1 MRAVVMRRFGGPEVL
16 ETAELPEPVAGPG
29 ESVVDVVLA
38 GVNYGDL
45 EVRAGIY
52 RPPRLPAVPG
62 AEVVGVRRRD
72 GRRVAALL
80 RDGGGYAEVAVARDA
95 YTVEL
100 PGAAGVAEGRK
111 ELDDLT
117 AAALVEQGCTAYA
130 ALVTAGRLRP
140 GERVAVASAAGG
152 VGHLAVQLA
161 RALGASV
168 VAGTASSAPKREF
181 VRRLGADH
189 AVAGPEELPGLL
201 PDGVDLYLDS
211 LGGPRVEAAL
221 AALAPF
227 GRLVSIGHR
236 EEPAVVAVDAL
247 TRRSLGVVTLWMQ
260 QVLDTPGLF
269 AEVAGKVLALAG
281 EGRLVPHVDRVVPLD
296 GVARAHEAVA
306 ARETAGKV
314 LVDVRAAGC

>member
-1 MRAVVMRRFGGPEVL
+1 MRAVVVRRFGGPEVL
-16 ETAELPEPVAGPG
+16 ETTELPEPVAGAG
-29 ESVVDVVLA
+29 ESLVDVTLA

-45 EVRAGIY
+45 EVRAGVY
-52 RPPRLPAVPG
+52 RPPRLPAVLG

-100 PGAAGVAEGRK
+100 PDGIDDRAG
-111 ELDDLT
+111 
-117 AAALVEQGCTAYA
+117 AALVEQGCTAYA
-130 ALVTAGRLRP
+130 ALVTAGRLRA

-168 VAGTASSAPKREF
+168 VAGTASTAAKREF
-181 VRRLGADH
+181 VRRLGAEH
-189 AVAGPEELPGLL
+189 AVEGPEDLPELL

-260 QVLDTPGLF
+260 QVLETDGLF
-269 AEVAGKVLALAG
+269 AEVAGRVLALAG
-281 EGRLVPHVDRVVPLD
+281 EGRLVPHVDMVVPLD
-296 GVARAHEAVA
+296 GTAAAHRAVA
-306 ARETAGKV
+306 ARETTGKV

>member
-1 MRAVVMRRFGGPEVL
+1 MRAVVMRRFGGPDVL
-16 ETAELPEPVAGPG
+16 ETAELPEPVPGPG
-29 ESVVDVVLA
+29 ESVIDVTLA

-62 AEVVGVRRRD
+62 AEVVGRRRRD

-100 PGAAGVAEGRK
+100 PDD
-111 ELDDLT
+111 LDDRT

-168 VAGTASSAPKREF
+168 VAGTASSPAKRDF
-181 VRRLGADH
+181 VRRTGADH
-189 AVAGPEELPGLL
+189 AVGGPEELPDVL

-211 LGGPRVEAAL
+211 LGGPRIDAAL

-227 GRLVSIGHR
+227 GRIVSIGHR

-260 QVLDTPGLF
+260 QVLEAPGLF
-269 AEVAGKVLALAG
+269 ADVAERVLALAR

-296 GVARAHEAVA
+296 GTARAHEAVA
-306 ARETAGKV
+306 ARETTGKV
-314 LVDVRAAGC
+314 LIDLLRRG

>member
-1 MRAVVMRRFGGPEVL
+1 MRAVVIRRFGGPEVL

-45 EVRAGIY
+45 EVRAGTY
-52 RPPRLPAVPG
+52 RPPRLPAVLG
-62 AEVVGVRRRD
+62 AEIVGVRRRD

-100 PGAAGVAEGRK
+100 PDDI
-111 ELDDLT
+111 DDL
-117 AAALVEQGCTAYA
+117 AGAALVEQGCTAYA

-161 RALGASV
+161 RALGASA
-168 VAGTASSAPKREF
+168 VAGTASTAAKRQF
-181 VRRLGADH
+181 VRELGADH
-189 AVAGPEELPGLL
+189 AAEGPEALPALF

-247 TRRSLGVVTLWMQ
+247 TRRSLGVVTLWMR
-260 QVLDTPGLF
+260 QVLEADGLF
-269 AEVAGKVLALAG
+269 AEVAGRVLALAG

-296 GVARAHEAVA
+296 GVGGAHEAVA
-306 ARETAGKV
+306 ARATTGKV